1 MTGSASEPHTGN
13 PRHQTRGRLGWTV
26 RSLSLAATLGLAACA
41 SPPPPTFDLTAPSGG
56 LSARGGRQLAVT
68 EPVALETLNSQQ
80 IVVHDSAGAVSS
92 LSGAQWSDKLP
103 ALVQTRLIQTFA
115 NAGQLR
121 RVGRPGDGTIA
132 AYQLATELRQFYIT
146 AGTGEAV
153 VEIAARVIDAS
164 TGQVVSARIFTA
176 KAPVTGALSGP
187 AGAAALDAAL
197 GAVLRDIVRWA

>member
-1 MTGSASEPHTGN
+1 MIGSAKAPHSGH
-13 PRHQTRGRLGWTV
+13 PRRPAGKGLGTTIRL
-26 RSLSLAATLGLAACA
+26 LSFAATLGVAACA
-41 SPPPPTFDLTAPSGG
+41 SPPPPTFDLTAPSSG
-56 LSARGGRQLAVT
+56 LSARGGKQLAVT

-80 IVVHDSAGAVSS
+80 IIVHDSAGAVSS

-103 ALVQTRLIQTFA
+103 VLVQTRLVQTFA

-146 AGTGEAV
+146 AGTSEAV
-153 VEIAARVIDAS
+153 VQIAARIIDAA

-176 KAPVTGALSGP
+176 KVPVTGALSGP

>member
-1 MTGSASEPHTGN
+1 MMGSASEPHNGN
-13 PRHQTRGRLGWTV
+13 SGRPTWDRFRWSA
-26 RSLSLAATLGLAACA
+26 RSLSLAASLGLSACA
-41 SPPPPTFDLTAPSGG
+41 SPPPPTFDLTAPNSG

-80 IVVHDSAGAVSS
+80 IIVHDGAGAVSS

-103 ALVQTRLIQTFA
+103 ALVQTRLIETFA

-153 VEIAARVIDAS
+153 VQIAARVIDAT

-176 KAPVTGALSGP
+176 KVPVTTLTGP

-197 GAVLRDIVRWA
+197 GEVLRDIVRWA

>member
-1 MTGSASEPHTGN
+1 MMGSASEPHNGN
-13 PRHQTRGRLGWTV
+13 PGRPRWDRLGWSA

-41 SPPPPTFDLTAPSGG
+41 SPPPPTFDLTAPSSG

-80 IVVHDSAGAVSS
+80 IIVHDSAGSVSS

-153 VEIAARVIDAS
+153 VQIAARIIDAS

-176 KAPVTGALSGP
+176 KVPVATLTGP

-197 GAVLRDIVRWA
+197 GVVLKDIVRWA